1 MQNLPRRIT
10 RKAVGFHHLLQRG
23 GRQMADPRERFL
35 HSIEDST
42 DTHGFLPTGL

>member
-1 MQNLPRRIT
+1 MQNLPRGIP
-10 RKAVGFHHLLQRG
+10 RKTVSLHDLLQRR
-23 GRQMADPRERFL
+23 GRQVAHARERFL